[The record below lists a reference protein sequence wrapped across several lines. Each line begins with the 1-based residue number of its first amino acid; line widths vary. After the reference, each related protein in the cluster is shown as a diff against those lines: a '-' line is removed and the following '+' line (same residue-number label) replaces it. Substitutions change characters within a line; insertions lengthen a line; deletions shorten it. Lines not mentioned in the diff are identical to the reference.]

1 MDNQNSAAERLP
13 FPEFYRLEK
22 EMGLFSLQY
31 RGVNYWQFVRF
42 EVCIQL
48 SYAGFT
54 MSCVQN
60 ERNFIHEILGAFSN
74 SVRMQRAWKTLG
86 NADLIRIRPR
96 VTLGSDGKTDDHMF
110 DYVSFGDEFTA
121 LDIYALGNYVKVPD
135 VVEYSMASAEAKLV
149 LWKIKRKLF
158 GQKPIDKE
166 QELLLGT
173 FLSKLT
179 ELYGVKFSLPDL
191 LSRIQY
197 AVICHLYYR
206 KAFLKLFKK
215 ASPRAVMLYPH
226 YDDHMHAA
234 IAAARALGIKTV
246 EVQHGETIGHC
257 AYWYEDRSAEGK
269 TLPDYFFSYGQW
281 WIEQIRLPESVTV
294 LPIGNPYFEAQC
306 RKYPAKPN
314 SRAITFFSN
323 TISGKDLEA
332 LIAFSYDAMTRQ
344 GYHVVFKL
352 HPREV
357 SSWKTEYRFLAEHPE
372 IRVVEGGSIYELIS
386 ESAMIVGIRST
397 VFYEALQYDNVAIIL
412 DKKGGMDHL
421 IDGGLAYS
429 YSTEEEFRK
438 FLDGNTME
446 KKNKDFDKTLL
457 WAPHGIERTVE
468 MMRQIM
474 SE

>member
-31 RGVNYWQFVRF
+31 RGVNYWQFIRF
-42 EVCIQL
+42 GICIQL

-60 ERNFIHEILGAFSN
+60 KRNFKQEILGTIYQ
-74 SVRMQRAWKTLG
+74 SVRMHRVWKKLG
-86 NADLIRIRPR
+86 DADLIRIRPR
-96 VTLGSDGKTDDHMF
+96 VTLGDNGKTDDHQF
-110 DYVSFGDEFTA
+110 DYVSFGDGFTA
-121 LDIYALGNYVKVPD
+121 LDVYALGNYATVPD
-135 VVEYSMASAEAKLV
+135 VVEYSMASAEAKLI

-158 GQKPIDKE
+158 GQKRIDKE
-166 QELLLGT
+166 QELLLRT

-191 LSRIQY
+191 LSQIQY

-215 ASPRAVMLYPH
+215 VSPRAVMLYPN
-226 YDDHMHAA
+226 YDDHMYAA
-234 IAAARALGIKTV
+234 IAAARTLGIKTV

-281 WIEQIRLPESVTV
+281 WIDQIRLPESVTV

-306 RKYPAKPN
+306 KKYPAKPN
-314 SRAITFFSN
+314 GRAITFFSN

-332 LIAFSYDAMTRQ
+332 LIASSYDAMTRQ

-357 SSWKTEYRFLAEHPE
+357 SNWKKEYRFLLEHPE
-372 IRVVEGGSIYELIS
+372 IKVVESGSIYELFS
-386 ESAMIVGIRST
+386 ESAIIVGIRST
-397 VFYEALQYDNVAIIL
+397 VFYEALAYDNVAIIL
-412 DKKGGMDHL
+412 DKKGGMNQL
-421 IDGGLAYS
+421 IDSGIAS
-429 YSTEEEFRK
+429 SFCTEEDFREF
-438 FLDGNTME
+438 FDGNSLE
-446 KKNKDFDKTLL
+446 KKNKEFDKTLL
-457 WAPHGIERTVE
+457 WAPHGTERTVE
-468 MMRQIM
+468 MMRQIVG
-474 SE
+474 E